1 MQEKATYFR
10 RLLDGLRLQQSQLK
24 KKKQK
29 KVLSLKYTDKMY
41 MDKPLN
47 ISRVYNK
54 HQTCQVVIK

>member
-24 KKKQK
+24 TKTK
-29 KVLSLKYTDKMY
+29 KVLSMKYTYKMY
-41 MDKPLN
+41 MYKPLN